1 MELAGMVRIWV
12 WLADMVRIWVELT
25 MVGFGWR

>member
-1 MELAGMVRIWV
+1 MVSCMVRIWV
-12 WLADMVRIWVELT
+12 WLADMVRIWVELA